1 MEEGIYAVQAEL
13 INDANDTVQT
23 FSASSIDIQENKTEY
38 TIKLT

>member
-23 FSASSIDIQENKTEY
+23 FSAYFDRYSGKQN
-38 TIKLT
+38 